1 MVIRRTGP
9 IPATTPVSTAIA
21 FFTPSGRL
29 LNASAIFETISTIGV
44 MPFKKASPIGAIEIL
59 SFSIDA

>member
-1 MVIRRTGP
+1 MIGP
-9 IPATTPVSTAIA
+9 IPATTAVITATA

-29 LNASAIFETISTIGV
+29 LNASATFETISTIGV
-44 MPFKKASPIGAIEIL
+44 IPFKNASPIGAIDTL